1 MKKAPA
7 TNVASK
13 TSHEPG
19 IVFRAPSEL
28 RPWPGNPRTHGDR
41 QLTALKA
48 AIRKFGFTAPVLVD
62 PAGFILSGHGRV
74 QAARDLSLA
83 SIPTRVID
91 GLSESAKRAY
101 VIADNKLALLSDWD
115 KAQLKAELEILM
127 HTEFDIETTG
137 FSTAEIDLM
146 LDGQSEPD
154 KADSDDLQESD
165 VRPDV
170 ISQEGDLWLLGGHRL
185 LCADALSPA
194 SFEAVMQGELAQMI
208 VTDPPYNVPIEGHVC
223 GTGKIK
229 HAEFAM
235 ASGEM
240 SSKEFTAFLN
250 RALSNIHAHSQ
261 NGSIVYAFMDWR
273 HTREIQDAAEPLFGP
288 PKQLC
293 VWVKDNAG
301 LGSFYRSRHE
311 LVFVF
316 KKGSAKHV
324 NNFQLGEHGRY
335 RTNVW
340 TYPGVNTFTG
350 KGFELLKHH
359 PTVKPTGLIADALR
373 DCSRRNGLVL
383 DPFAGS
389 GTVLVAAERTGR
401 RARAIEIDPQYVDVA
416 INRWQRVTGKQAVLA
431 ANGKTW
437 DQVQTER
444 APDETVEV

>member
-1 MKKAPA
+1 
-7 TNVASK
+7 
-13 TSHEPG
+13 
-19 IVFRAPSEL
+19 
-28 RPWPGNPRTHGDR
+28 
-41 QLTALKA
+41 
-48 AIRKFGFTAPVLVD
+48 
-62 PAGFILSGHGRV
+62 
-74 QAARDLSLA
+74 
-83 SIPTRVID
+83 
-91 GLSESAKRAY
+91 
-101 VIADNKLALLSDWD
+101 
-115 KAQLKAELEILM
+115 
-127 HTEFDIETTG
+127 
-137 FSTAEIDLM
+137 
-146 LDGQSEPD
+146 
-154 KADSDDLQESD
+154 
-165 VRPDV
+165 
-170 ISQEGDLWLLGGHRL
+170 
-185 LCADALSPA
+185 
-194 SFEAVMQGELAQMI
+194 
-208 VTDPPYNVPIEGHVC
+208 
-223 GTGKIK
+223 
-229 HAEFAM
+229 
-235 ASGEM
+235 
-240 SSKEFTAFLN
+240 
-250 RALSNIHAHSQ
+250 
-261 NGSIVYAFMDWR
+261 MDWR

-389 GTVLVAAERTGR
+389 GTILVAAERTGR
-401 RARAIEIDPQYVDVA
+401 RARTIEIDPQYVDVA

-431 ANGKTW
+431 ATGKTW
-437 DQVQTER
+437 DQVQAER